1 MDELMTRMSEQEIK
15 YAAGAEKS
23 AVASAFEQ
31 NRRGQNYGQ
40 SVGSADETT
49 RREGEIAGRIIS
61 VSNLKVEIFLKRTD
75 VGIRDLLCAEKDGV
89 RYMFEV
95 QEINGQVAAAI
106 CCGQTRG
113 LRRGMEVWLQEGG
126 LRIAYDAQILGHV
139 FNPYGDTIDG
149 TTLEAPRMAISFG
162 RASRCWTSSRRCA
175 RASRWVCSAAPA

>member
-89 RYMFEV
+89 R
-95 QEINGQVAAAI
+95 G
-106 CCGQTRG
+106 
-113 LRRGMEVWLQEGG
+113 WLNIGNWT
-126 LRIAYDAQILGHV
+126 DAEAERSGKTV
-139 FNPYGDTIDG
+139 TFRTAF
-149 TTLEAPRMAISFG
+149 LEISFTG
-162 RASRCWTSSRRCA
+162 VGLERRLP
-175 RASRWVCSAAPA
+175 RGKG

>member
-23 AVASAFEQ
+23 AVTSAFEQ

-113 LRRGMEVWLQEGG
+113 LRRGMEVW
-126 LRIAYDAQILGHV
+126 RRRAV
-139 FNPYGDTIDG
+139 
-149 TTLEAPRMAISFG
+149 
-162 RASRCWTSSRRCA
+162 ASRLR
-175 RASRWVCSAAPA
+175 